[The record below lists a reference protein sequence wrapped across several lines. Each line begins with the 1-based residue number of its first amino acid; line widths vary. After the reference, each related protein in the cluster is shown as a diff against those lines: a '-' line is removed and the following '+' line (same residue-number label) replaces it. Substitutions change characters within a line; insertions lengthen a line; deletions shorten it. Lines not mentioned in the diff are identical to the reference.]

1 MFTIISEAAV
11 ASGIR
16 RIEAICG
23 DAADAYFRDRSQKY
37 EAASTLLKKPK
48 DLELSI
54 QDLIVKNQTLNKTI
68 EGLYKEQSKR
78 IKIELKNKIVEK
90 NGINFLGA
98 NVELPS
104 TSVKDILFQLKAEY
118 NNFVGVIGNTEHVKC
133 GIHIIISDNLVNER
147 GWNASNWI
155 KEVSLHIQG
164 GGGGQPFYAS
174 AGGKNAAGI
183 PKAINDVE
191 KKI

>member
-1 MFTIISEAAV
+1 M
-11 ASGIR
+11 
-16 RIEAICG
+16 
-23 DAADAYFRDRSQKY
+23 K
-37 EAASTLLKKPK
+37 
-48 DLELSI
+48 
-54 QDLIVKNQTLNKTI
+54 
-68 EGLYKEQSKR
+68 
-78 IKIELKNKIVEK
+78 K

-104 TSVKDILFQLKAEY
+104 NSVKDILFQLKAEY

-155 KEVSLHIQG
+155 KEVSAYIQG

-183 PKAINDVE
+183 PKAIIDVE